1 MQFCSTS
8 CLISIVFL
16 VSMFYRLMTMN
27 KDLYDQGFTSTLSH
41 DQMNK
46 YKNIIDERRNI
57 CIQGYLL
64 GFFIAV
70 LQIVGNVYMKK
81 QKMSKM
87 SMACIIASTVF
98 VVQYFY
104 YILSPKS
111 DWILLHLD
119 TAEQKEKWLSIYRS
133 MQYNCHISVAL
144 GIVAAGALAYSFC

>member
-46 YKNIIDERRNI
+46 YNNIIAERRNI

-64 GFFIAV
+64 
-70 LQIVGNVYMKK
+70 
-81 QKMSKM
+81 
-87 SMACIIASTVF
+87 
-98 VVQYFY
+98 
-104 YILSPKS
+104 
-111 DWILLHLD
+111 
-119 TAEQKEKWLSIYRS
+119 
-133 MQYNCHISVAL
+133 
-144 GIVAAGALAYSFC
+144 

>member
-119 TAEQKEKWLSIYRS
+119 TAEQKEKWLNIYRS

-144 GIVAAGALAYSFC
+144 GIVAAAALDYSFC